1 MRYSGVFAGIAFALS
16 FLIGIISRSSMPML
30 IIRPL
35 IFAALFFAITTL
47 GSVLISRYLPEL
59 LEGSFPDDEDFKPGS
74 KVNILE
80 DDGQPDS
87 PETPELFAA
96 MSSSN
101 EASAGAKPDDSDD
114 DLGDISELSEKSAI
128 YAVAGESAAGMDLD
142 QDAKE
147 VYTEKKELSDSI
159 EPDFSNMFGTESP
172 FEALTGGQE
181 RTAGAASKA
190 GVNAGA
196 KSASARNVSAKTGG
210 ISNSD
215 DSLPDLDSMAGAF
228 ASAPSGEGT
237 EDDGFSVP
245 ALPKKP
251 SSSKKAPEWTGDFN
265 AKEIAMGLRSVLN
278 KEKEG

>member
-35 IFAALFFAITTL
+35 IFAVLFFAITTL
-47 GSVLISRYLPEL
+47 GSVLISRFLPEL
-59 LEGSFPDDEDFKPGS
+59 MEGGIPDEDDLSPGS

-87 PETPELFAA
+87 PETPELFVA
-96 MSSSN
+96 MSSSD

-114 DLGDISELSEKSAI
+114 DLGDISELSERSAV
-128 YAVAGESAAGMDLD
+128 YAVAGGSVPGIDL
-142 QDAKE
+142 DAKE
-147 VYTEKKELSDSI
+147 GYTEKGESSGSI
-159 EPDFSNMFGTESP
+159 VPDFSNMFGTESH
-172 FEALTGGQE
+172 FEVPADGQE
-181 RTAGAASKA
+181 RAAGAAAKA
-190 GVNAGA
+190 GVDAGA
-196 KSASARNVSAKTGG
+196 KSTSARNVGAKTRGG
-210 ISNSD
+210 SNSD

-228 ASAPSGEGT
+228 MSAPSDEGT
-237 EDDGFSVP
+237 EDSGFSVS
-245 ALPKKP
+245 ALSAKP